1 MKHLFQAV
9 PAGSSS
15 RLAHRLKTGEKQMD
29 RKKLMVALA
38 VALLLVP
45 MAPLALATQSLTV
58 ETESNYYNAG
68 DTVKIKGTA
77 PANATVHV
85 GVNATAGSVFTA
97 NVNANSTGAYA
108 TAYTLPAAAPI
119 GIYNV
124 TAKSGNLTANTVFM
138 VTSISTG
145 DMAQQLID
153 IAEMSRVLAEETIQS
168 IRAQNVTLPPAV
180 NNSITH
186 GIEAIARAKAFL
198 AEGKNIAAAE
208 AAQSAMKHFKNAMSL
223 ALRIANVEEDAEEH
237 LKESLQHQVDR
248 LTSEVERLEVVLGN
262 LVEAG
267 ENVTAIQVIL
277 NGTKPH
283 LTNATALIGQGN
295 YTAAETE
302 LKAAKDDLRQATQL
316 LKPLYKEVRKG
327 LMEKYKLNLKARI
340 DSAEDDIGKLKDY
353 LNEAGFSAAM
363 ARIGN
368 ANGLLQRFEN
378 RLKDG
383 DDDDAVNDLEDAS
396 EELDDG
402 IAEVDTDGYSY
413 GMGQLNK
420 IRAQIQVLQEMAD
433 LLTSQGK
440 DATEFLNKIQEL
452 QATLDQGL
460 SQMQGGN
467 VDDANDTFRGAEQRD
482 HSDEEHGMS
491 GIMSKWS
498 KGHGNDEDD

>member
-1 MKHLFQAV
+1 
-9 PAGSSS
+9 
-15 RLAHRLKTGEKQMD
+15 MD

-45 MAPLALATQSLTV
+45 VAPLALAANLTV
-58 ETESNYYNAG
+58 ETGSKYYNAG
-68 DTVKIKGTA
+68 ETVKIKGTA
-77 PANATVHV
+77 TANAIVHV

-97 NVNANSTGAYA
+97 NVTTNSTGAYA
-108 TAYTLPAAAPI
+108 TAYTLPIAAPI
-119 GIYNV
+119 GIYTV
-124 TAKSGNLTANTVFM
+124 IAKSGNSTADTIFM
-138 VTSISTG
+138 MSSVSTE

-168 IRAQNVTLPPAV
+168 IRTQNVTLPPAV

-186 GIEAIARAKAFL
+186 GIDAIARAKAFL
-198 AEGKNIAAAE
+198 AEGKNVAAAE

-223 ALRIANVEEDAEEH
+223 ALRTANVEEDVEEH
-237 LKESLQHQVDR
+237 RRESLQHQVER
-248 LTSEVERLEVVLGN
+248 LTREVERIEVVLGN

-277 NGTKPH
+277 NGMKPH

-302 LKAAKDDLRQATQL
+302 IKAAKDDLRQATQL

-368 ANGLLQRFEN
+368 ANGFLKRFEN

-433 LLTSQGK
+433 LLTAQGK
-440 DATEFLNKIQEL
+440 DATELLNKIQEL

-467 VDDANDTFRGAEQRD
+467 IDDANDTFRGSEQRD

-491 GIMSKWS
+491 GIMSRWAGS
-498 KGHGNDEDD
+498 KGHGKND

>member
-1 MKHLFQAV
+1 
-9 PAGSSS
+9 
-15 RLAHRLKTGEKQMD
+15 MD
-29 RKKLMVALA
+29 RKKLIVALA

-58 ETESNYYNAG
+58 ETESKYYNAG

-124 TAKSGNLTANTVFM
+124 IAKSGNLTANTVFM
-138 VTSISTG
+138 VTSVSTG

-153 IAEMSRVLAEETIQS
+153 IAEMSRVLAEETVQS
-168 IRAQNVTLPPAV
+168 VRAQNVTLPPAV

-186 GIEAIARAKAFL
+186 GIDAIARAKAFL
-198 AEGKNIAAAE
+198 AEGKNVAASE

-302 LKAAKDDLRQATQL
+302 IKAAKDDLRQATQL

-368 ANGLLQRFEN
+368 ANGFLKRFEN
-378 RLKDG
+378 RTNDG
-383 DDDDAVNDLEDAS
+383 DDDAVTDLEDAS
-396 EELDDG
+396 DELDDG
-402 IAEVDTDGYSY
+402 LASVDGNGYGY

-433 LLTSQGK
+433 LLTAQGK
-440 DATEFLNKIQEL
+440 DATELLNKIQEL

-467 VDDANDTFRGAEQRD
+467 VDDANDTFRGSEQRNN
-482 HSDEEHGMS
+482 SDEEHGMS
-491 GIMSKWS
+491 GIMSRWAGS
-498 KGHGNDEDD
+498 KGHGKND